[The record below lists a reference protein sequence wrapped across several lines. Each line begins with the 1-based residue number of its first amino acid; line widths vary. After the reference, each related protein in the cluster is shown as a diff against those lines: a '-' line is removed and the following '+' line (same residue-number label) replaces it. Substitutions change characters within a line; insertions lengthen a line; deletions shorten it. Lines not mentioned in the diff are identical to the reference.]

1 MRIVQISPGTGDT
14 FYCDNCLR
22 DTALIKALQ
31 RQGHDVSMVPMYLP
45 VQLGEEGQLSNSPI
59 FFGGINVYLQQKSGL
74 FRRTPRWIDRI
85 FDSPKLLKW
94 IGRKG
99 QMTSA
104 KELGRTTVSMLRGE
118 QGRQVKE
125 LNRLIEWL
133 GEEENKPDV
142 VILSN
147 VLLAGLAKSIKAR
160 LGVPVLCLLQDEDA
174 FLDGLTEPY
183 SSEAWRMLAE
193 LADSVDVF
201 IAVSKYYAGVMQQ
214 RLQISADRARVVY
227 MGISL
232 DGYDEP
238 GVGPNV
244 PTVGYLSRMC
254 YDKGLETL
262 VEAFITLKRNPKL
275 ENARLRVAGGQ
286 TGVDKAF
293 INRIRQRL
301 RDVKVAD
308 DVEFLTGF
316 DRDTRIIFLRT
327 LSLLSVPERRPVA
340 HALYVLEAL
349 AAGVPVVEPASGVF
363 PELLDKTGGG
373 VLYEANDASALVAAI
388 EPLLLDRDNAL
399 KLGRQGREAVFA
411 EFDVNK
417 TAEEMVRICNA
428 VV

>member
-1 MRIVQISPGTGDT
+1 
-14 FYCDNCLR
+14 
-22 DTALIKALQ
+22 
-31 RQGHDVSMVPMYLP
+31 MYLP
-45 VQLGEEGQLSNSPI
+45 VQLGEEGQLSDSPI
-59 FFGGINVYLQQKSGL
+59 FFGGINVYLQQKLGL
-74 FRRTPRWIDRI
+74 FRKTPRWIDRI

-104 KELGRTTVSMLRGE
+104 KELGRTTISMLKGE

-133 GEEENKPDV
+133 GTEENKPDV

-147 VLLAGLAKSIKAR
+147 VLLAGLAKSIKTR

-193 LADSVDVF
+193 LAGSVDVF
-201 IAVSKYYAGVMQQ
+201 IAVSKYYAGVMKQ
-214 RLQISADRARVVY
+214 RLQISADRARVIY

-238 GVGPNV
+238 GVGPDV

-254 YDKGLETL
+254 YDKGLDTL
-262 VEAFITLKRNPKL
+262 VEAFTTLKRNPKL
-275 ENARLRVAGGQ
+275 ENARLRIAGGQ
-286 TGVDKAF
+286 TGADKAF
-293 INRIRQRL
+293 VNGIRKQL
-301 RDVKVAD
+301 HNVNLAD
-308 DVEFLTGF
+308 DVEFLADF
-316 DRDTRIIFLRT
+316 DRDSRIVFLRT
-327 LSLLSVPERRPVA
+327 LSLLSVPEKRPVA
-340 HALYVLEAL
+340 HALYLLEAL

-363 PELLDKTGGG
+363 PELFERTGGG
-373 VLYEANDASALVAAI
+373 VLYEANDASALVAAM
-388 EPLLLDRDNAL
+388 ERLLLDRGNAL
-399 KLGRQGREAVFA
+399 KLGKQGREAVFA